1 MSKTKTKTTEPM
13 IIGPRRRRSYFD
25 RAPVELQQI
34 LEYRMARLA
43 ASIDAE
49 DHRDVIFCIDEALAL
64 LEAMKRET
72 ARQWYKKRHGSPRG
86 A

>member
-1 MSKTKTKTTEPM
+1 MSKTKTKTTEP
-13 IIGPRRRRSYFD
+13 IKYFD
-25 RAPVELQQI
+25 RGAGELQQI
-34 LEYRMARLA
+34 LEYRIARLA

-72 ARQWYKKRHGSPRG
+72 ARQWYKKRHGSPSRG